1 MSISLTEASKLSTDI
16 LVKGI
21 IETIVKDSPI
31 LERLPF
37 IQITGNS
44 LKYNREKTLPTVAW
58 YDPVTDTWTTSEP
71 AFEQASSTLC
81 ILGGDADVD
90 NFLKSTRSNVQD
102 LEAAV
107 IEQKAKALRHEFE
120 NCFINGDTG
129 SNAKQFNGLY
139 KLLKGTNWVADT
151 VTAIGDIVVPT
162 SGHENGFRYECTDR
176 SGDFKT
182 HATTEPTWPVI
193 EGATVV
199 DDAVTW
205 TCRFGGHL
213 AMAVN
218 GATLSLDKIDKLID
232 FVKGGKPDMLLMSK
246 RSRRKITGLARAA
259 GTNLMIGEGK
269 LGEVV
274 EYYNGIPIAVSDW
287 VKDSWTVGSS
297 SDCSAIFAFNMGEG
311 AVCGLSSPEMIQVER
326 LGNLETKDASR
337 TRIKWYV
344 SMAMFSY
351 VKCAMLSG
359 VRD

>member
-1 MSISLTEASKLSTDI
+1 MSLSLTEASKLSTDI
-16 LVKGI
+16 LLKGI

-44 LKYNREKTLPTVAW
+44 LKYNREKVLPTVAW

-71 AFEQASSTLC
+71 FFEQASSSLC

-90 NFLKSTRSNVQD
+90 NFLKATRSNIQD

-139 KLLKGTNWVADT
+139 KTIKGTAWVAATPYALLD
-151 VTAIGDIVVPT
+151 VVVPT
-162 SGHENGFRYECTDR
+162 AGLENGFRYECTTAGT
-176 SGDFKT
+176 SAGS
-182 HATTEPTWPVI
+182 APTWPTV
-193 EGATVV
+193 EGATVA
-199 DDAVTW
+199 DNTVTW

-213 AMAVN
+213 GSGAN
-218 GATLSLDKIDKLID
+218 GATLALDKIDKLID
-232 FVKGGKPDMLLMSK
+232 FVRGGKPDMLLMSK

-259 GTNLMIGEGK
+259 GQNLLIGEGRA
-269 LGEVV
+269 GEIV
-274 EYYNGIPIAVSDW
+274 ELYNGIPVAVSDW
-287 VKDSWTVGSS
+287 VKDSWSVGSS
-297 SDCSAIFAFNMGEG
+297 TDCSAIFAFNMGEG

-326 LGNLETKDASR
+326 LGSLETKDASR

>member
-21 IETIVKDSPI
+21 IETVVKDSPI

-71 AFEQASSTLC
+71 AFEQCSSALC

-129 SNAKQFNGLY
+129 VNAKQFNGLHAT
-139 KLLKGTNWVADT
+139 LKGTAWVADT
-151 VTAIGDIVVPT
+151 ATTLGDVVVPT
-162 SGHENGFRYECTDR
+162 AGKENGFRYEATAVA
-176 SGDFKT
+176 GDTKT

-199 DDAVTW
+199 DDQVTW
-205 TCRFGGHL
+205 TCRLGNHL
-213 AMAVN
+213 AMGAN
-218 GATLSLDKIDKLID
+218 GATLSLTKLDQLID
-232 FVKGGKPDMLLMSK
+232 VVKGGKPELLLMSR
-246 RSRRKITGLARAA
+246 RSRRKIQTLARGA
-259 GTNLMIGEGK
+259 GTNLLIGEGK
-269 LGEVV
+269 LGEMV
-274 EYYNGIPIAVSDW
+274 EYFNGIPVAISDW
-287 VKDSWTVGSS
+287 VKDSYTVGSS
-297 SDCSAIFAFNMGEG
+297 TDCSTIFAFRMGEG
-311 AVCGLSSPEMIQVER
+311 AVCGLSSPEMLQVER
-326 LGNLETKDASR
+326 LGSLETKDCTR

-344 SMAMFSY
+344 SLALFSL
-351 VKCAMLSG
+351 VNCAMLTG

>member
-1 MSISLTEASKLSTDI
+1 MSLSLTEASKLSTDI
-16 LVKGI
+16 LLKGI

-44 LKYNREKTLPTVAW
+44 LKYNREKVLPTVAW

-71 AFEQASSTLC
+71 FFEQASSSLC

-90 NFLKSTRSNVQD
+90 NFLKATRSNIQD

-139 KLLKGTNWVADT
+139 KTIKGTAWVASTPYVLLD
-151 VTAIGDIVVPT
+151 VVVPT
-162 SGHENGFRYECTDR
+162 AGLENGFRYECTTAGT
-176 SGDFKT
+176 SAGS
-182 HATTEPTWPVI
+182 APTWPTV
-193 EGATVV
+193 EGATVA
-199 DDAVTW
+199 DNTVTW

-213 AMAVN
+213 GSGAN
-218 GATLSLDKIDKLID
+218 GATLALDKIDKLID
-232 FVKGGKPDMLLMSK
+232 FVRGGKPDMLLMSK

-259 GTNLMIGEGK
+259 GQNLLIGEGRA
-269 LGEVV
+269 GEIV
-274 EYYNGIPIAVSDW
+274 ELYNGIPVAVSDW
-287 VKDSWTVGSS
+287 VKDSWSVGSS
-297 SDCSAIFAFNMGEG
+297 TDCSAIFAFNMGEG

-326 LGNLETKDASR
+326 LGSLETKDASR